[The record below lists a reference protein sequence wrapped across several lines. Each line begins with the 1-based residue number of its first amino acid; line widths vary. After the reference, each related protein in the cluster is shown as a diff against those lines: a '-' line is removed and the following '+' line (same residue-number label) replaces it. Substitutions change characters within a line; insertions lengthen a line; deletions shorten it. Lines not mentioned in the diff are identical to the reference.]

1 MRLVPAIALDN
12 ELWRYMCFKPISP
25 VEVWS
30 VSRMSQVHMTVNKC
44 LKQLNEGSIPNLLE
58 QERDKIKKV
67 IKSMTY
73 LTLFEDKSMKYLITP
88 LFRNLSERD
97 RQLVEETVDERDLLP
112 FFNSNNAFG
121 KSIIGIDR

>member
-1 MRLVPAIALDN
+1 
-12 ELWRYMCFKPISP
+12 
-25 VEVWS
+25 
-30 VSRMSQVHMTVNKC
+30 MTVNKC